1 MDAPAPLSLR
11 WITLKYVLCS
21 LQNPQWHWTPAVH
34 SGNTEWRIIHLLLA
48 VSLLQG
54 STGVSWAYLY
64 AQLFRC
70 VWLFAT
76 PWTVAHQVSLSVG
89 LSHQEYWSGLL
100 FTPPADLPTQ
110 VSNLHWQV
118 DSLPLSHL
126 GSSSGCLCSCPC
138 SVVQFCL
145 TPWDPM
151 DSSLPGSS
159 VHRIF
164 QARILEQV
172 AISYSRGSS
181 QSRNQTPD
189 STVSC
194 VGR

>member
-1 MDAPAPLSLR
+1 MPA
-11 WITLKYVLCS
+11 CC
-21 LQNPQWHWTPAVH
+21 
-34 SGNTEWRIIHLLLA
+34 
-48 VSLLQG
+48 
-54 STGVSWAYLY
+54 
-64 AQLFRC
+64 AQLLRC

-164 QARILEQV
+164 QARILEWA
-172 AISYSRGSS
+172 AIPYSRESS
-181 QSRNQTPD
+181 QPTDQTQVSRITGRLF
-189 STVSC
+189 TVWATMEVLQNTDGNKTHLLGARKQWVNICKMLGAESDMKEATS
-194 VGR
+194 VFFLFEIF